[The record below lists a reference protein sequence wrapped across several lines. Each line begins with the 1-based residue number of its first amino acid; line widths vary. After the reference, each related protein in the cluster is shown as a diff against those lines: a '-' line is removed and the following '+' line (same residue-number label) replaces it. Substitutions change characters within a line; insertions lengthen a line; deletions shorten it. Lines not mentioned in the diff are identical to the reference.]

1 MFSMG
6 SLKYIG
12 CPIGLDN
19 REKSHFLPCAAQ
31 EVFVLVGAEVAA
43 VTVALHQLEYV
54 VLARHCIDRL
64 LNQVEYTGCFFM
76 YLLQKRA
83 IEALLKLSTY
93 IFFQVVVH
101 LSEIYMIYHP
111 FSLILYCSTEK
122 INFKTCAI
130 LQCAFDAII
139 EKCV

>member
-1 MFSMG
+1 MG

-64 LNQVEYTGCFFM
+64 LNQVEYTGCFF
-76 YLLQKRA
+76 YGSV
-83 IEALLKLSTY
+83 IETCYRGTVEVIHLH
-93 IFFQVVVH
+93 IF
-101 LSEIYMIYHP
+101 S
-111 FSLILYCSTEK
+111 SCSPSK
-122 INFKTCAI
+122 
-130 LQCAFDAII
+130 
-139 EKCV
+139 